1 MSTEPV
7 DFYRLIWGEQD
18 NEYIYNNQK
27 NQPSVFTK
35 SKDSAERWASKNGRT
50 YERIH
55 GIVIDF

>member
-18 NEYIYNNQK
+18 NEYIFNNQK

-35 SKDSAERWASKNGRT
+35 SKDSADRWAIVTGKQIGRA
-50 YERIH
+50 H
-55 GIVIDF
+55 V